1 MHPSEVARHRAIIKS
16 AARDDGTFV
25 TSNLDVDDTARTAL
39 TQCAIIIELTQPRR
53 GYERWGD
60 NHVASAAELR
70 ARPQNRVLGIRARYH
85 VDVQSSL
92 VDDTSRFIVFVD
104 REPIAAA
111 LLRGDL
117 GGRRAERRGLQ
128 RALEIAA
135 SRGDVVEASDVR
147 LTSHRGIVQPSRTR
161 RRFFR
166 F

>member
-25 TSNLDVDDTARTAL
+25 TSNLDIDDTARTAL
-39 TQCAIIIELTQPRR
+39 TQCAIVIELTQPRR
-53 GYERWGD
+53 AYERWGSD
-60 NHVASAAELR
+60 NCVASAAELR

-104 REPIAAA
+104 REPVVAVR
-111 LLRGDL
+111 LRSDID
-117 GGRRAERRGLQ
+117 GRRAERYGLQ

-147 LTSHRGIVQPSRTR
+147 LTSHRGIIQPPRTR
-161 RRFFR
+161 RRF
-166 F
+166 